1 MLGIELKFSIGN
13 HPQTN
18 GQIERVNTMLEEYL
32 RHYVMATQQNW
43 LELMDAAQLCYN
55 LHRSFVI

>member
-1 MLGIELKFSIGN
+1 MLGIELKFSTGN